1 MLPLLHDFPL
11 PSFAKMPG
19 LCYAVTVQNLFWDG
33 LSVQLVF
40 GASIEGSVD
49 MKAVASLAAVTLFLR
64 GPRKRSS
71 RPCLKNISPKGI
83 NQAGRTIL
91 LPINVTSGAS
101 SQS

>member
-1 MLPLLHDFPL
+1 
-11 PSFAKMPG
+11 MPG
-19 LCYAVTVQNLFWDG
+19 LCYTVTVQNLFWDG

-64 GPRKRSS
+64 GPSKRSS
-71 RPCLKNISPKGI
+71 RPCLKNIGPKGI

-101 SQS
+101 LQS